1 MALGIGHIN
10 KLFEPG
16 HPVPD
21 LNEVAEQLR
30 ADALT
35 NDTSAA
41 LLEAL
46 EQDFP
51 EVKERNATPKIRQRK
66 AA

>member
-10 KLFEPG
+10 ELFEPG
-16 HPVPD
+16 HSIPN
-21 LNEVAEQLR
+21 LHEVAEQLR
-30 ADALT
+30 ADAIT
-35 NDTSAA
+35 NETSAA
-41 LLEAL
+41 FLEAL

-51 EVKERNATPKIRQRK
+51 EVKEPPVIPETLQRK